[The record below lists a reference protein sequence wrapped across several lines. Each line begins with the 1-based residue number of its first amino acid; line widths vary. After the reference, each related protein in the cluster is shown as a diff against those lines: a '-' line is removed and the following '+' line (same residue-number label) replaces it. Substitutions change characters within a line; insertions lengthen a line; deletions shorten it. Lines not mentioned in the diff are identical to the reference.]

1 MINTFVHLMI
11 QKIKKFLDCQTLPEK
26 YFGLPE
32 FSTQQY
38 QILQMGGRLPPPAPL
53 SPTPMTK
60 IKATFRSFAEDL
72 HVIF

>member
-32 FSTQQY
+32 FSTRRY
-38 QILQMGGRLPPPAPL
+38 QILQMGGRLPPPC
-53 SPTPMTK
+53 TPVSYAYAQESHQATCTK
-60 IKATFRSFAEDL
+60 M
-72 HVIF
+72 